1 MIDATSWH
9 LNNFNQLAAVVAGIA
24 ETGIEES
31 SMVAGVRKSP
41 KRCGVDRAKDQV
53 RWNRIKFKRKQT
65 QPERVCG
72 QYVDP
77 SRQTSQVDLIQ
88 NSLTRKGG
96 LSWIKSWKTTYFRI
110 VTGRWKTSREE
121 GHPHGHTFSPRPFPR
136 VLCLAWSARHTGDWH
151 RRLWHWHRHRWHREE
166 QRRCRHLLR
175 CRSEEALPGYKTPL
189 EVQTRHTIPV
199 FLLVSVWINCAI
211 VQRGIELYRGCRKRS
226 ARSPKAAYR

>member
-53 RWNRIKFKRKQT
+53 HWNRIKFKRKQT

-77 SRQTSQVDLIQ
+77 SRQTSQGDLIQ

-110 VTGRWKTSREE
+110 VTGRLENESRRRAPTWT
-121 GHPHGHTFSPRPFPR
+121 HI
-136 VLCLAWSARHTGDWH
+136 LA
-151 RRLWHWHRHRWHREE
+151 
-166 QRRCRHLLR
+166 
-175 CRSEEALPGYKTPL
+175 TPL
-189 EVQTRHTIPV
+189 SSCFVSRVVSTSYWRLAPA
-199 FLLVSVWINCAI
+199 LVA
-211 VQRGIELYRGCRKRS
+211 L
-226 ARSPKAAYR
+226 APAPMAP